1 MAYNN
6 RRTTSIR
13 RGEQQNINPLSE
25 ERLSVEFVNGL
36 KIVPEVHHTISL
48 DSPNTGT
55 SIRQTILDEMRK
67 RGKST
72 KNVMIKTSFGQV
84 PRHIKKMNN
93 IPLDDD
99 VRGPIIRISYGYD
112 SSLNDME
119 EIVRSVVSDNE
130 IRKEDHSVVR
140 NLLVTHDPDKA
151 INDIKFIEVPNLG
164 EGEEVETDEV
174 NVVANGSVILGDYML
189 KDGSKPSFR
198 RHSSASLFLNDSLKD
213 FGRFYNER
221 MTREEKDNL
230 TSIWLADRFSED
242 FDIFCDTVRF
252 RSKFFAA
259 GYVIDEDGEEQPTV
273 HFETVSISLI
283 YDKWKCVGYTCR
295 VNNKEALDSAFLD
308 EGKSV
313 WDTVIVPSAPTWV
326 GELHGENVPMING
339 LSTIN
344 TLIAC
349 NGYENVDED
358 CDEDPGDEDCDN
370 VDEDCDNE
378 DPDPE
383 VEEDVI
389 KE

>member
-1 MAYNN
+1 MAYKN
-6 RRTTSIR
+6 RRTTSTR
-13 RGEQQNINPLSE
+13 RGEQNINPLSE

-36 KIVPEVHHTISL
+36 KIVPEVQHTISL
-48 DSPNTGT
+48 DSPNVGS
-55 SIRQTILDEMRK
+55 SIRRTILDEMQK

-72 KNVMIKTSFGQV
+72 KNVLIKTSFGQV

-119 EIVRSVVSDNE
+119 EIVRTVISVNE
-130 IRKEDHSVVR
+130 IHKEDHSVVR
-140 NLLVTHDPDKA
+140 NLLITHDPDKA
-151 INDIKFIEVPNLG
+151 INDIKFIEVPTLG
-164 EGEEVETDEV
+164 DGEEAETDDEV
-174 NVVANGSVILGDYML
+174 FVVANGSVILGDYML

-213 FGRFYNER
+213 FSGFYNQR
-221 MTREEKDNL
+221 MTQEEKDNL
-230 TSIWLADRFSED
+230 TSIWLADRFSKD
-242 FDIFCDTVRF
+242 FVIFCDTVRF

-259 GYVIDEDGEEQPTV
+259 GYVIEEDGDEQPAV
-273 HFETVSISLI
+273 HFETVSVSLV
-283 YDKWKCVGYTCR
+283 YDKWKCIGYTCR
-295 VNNKEALDSAFLD
+295 VNNKEALESVSLD

-313 WDTVIVPSAPTWV
+313 WDAAIVPSAPEWV
-326 GELHGENVPMING
+326 GELHGGNVPMING

-349 NGYENVDED
+349 ND
-358 CDEDPGDEDCDN
+358 CEN

-378 DPDPE
+378 DPE
-383 VEEDVI
+383 VEEDVV
-389 KE
+389 EE

>member
-6 RRTTSIR
+6 RRTMSSTR
-13 RGEQQNINPLSE
+13 REQNINPLTE

-36 KIVPEVHHTISL
+36 RIVPEVQHTISL
-48 DSPNTGT
+48 DSPNVGA
-55 SIRQTILDEMRK
+55 SIRQTILDEMQK

-72 KNVMIKTSFGQV
+72 KNVLIKTSFGQV

-119 EIVRSVVSDNE
+119 EIVRAVVSDNG

-140 NLLVTHDPDKA
+140 NLLITHDPDKA
-151 INDIKFIEVPNLG
+151 INDIRFIEVPKPG
-164 EGEEVETDEV
+164 DEEEVETDDEV
-174 NVVANGSVILGDYML
+174 FVVANGSVILGDYML

-213 FGRFYNER
+213 FERFYNER

-230 TSIWLADRFSED
+230 ISIWLADRFSEN

-252 RSKFFAA
+252 KSKFFAA

-273 HFETVSISLI
+273 HFETVSISLV

-295 VNNKEALDSAFLD
+295 VNNKEALESVSLD
-308 EGKSV
+308 EGRSV
-313 WDTVIVPSAPTWV
+313 WDAAIIPSAPTWV

-349 NGYENVDED
+349 NDYENVDVDED
-358 CDEDPGDEDCDN
+358 CDEDPG
-370 VDEDCDNE
+370 DEDCDNE

-383 VEEDVI
+383 VEEDVV
-389 KE
+389 EE